1 MKKLPLVRAV
11 AVFRA
16 CALFAS
22 PSAAQIG
29 RCLPSEKKIVI
40 DPVTGTPPTL
50 LTGVPV

>member
-22 PSAAQIG
+22 PSAAQVG
-29 RCLPSEKKIVI
+29 RRFPSEKKIVI
-40 DPVTGTPPTL
+40 DPVTGTPRSFL
-50 LTGVPV
+50 SGAPV